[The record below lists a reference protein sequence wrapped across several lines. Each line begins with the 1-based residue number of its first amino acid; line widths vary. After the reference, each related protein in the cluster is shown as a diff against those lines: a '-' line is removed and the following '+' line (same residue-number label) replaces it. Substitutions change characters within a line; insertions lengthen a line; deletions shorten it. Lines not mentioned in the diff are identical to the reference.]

1 MISRSRSFL
10 AVKAW
15 HEQSCQSIMTYGLT
29 LRHALTQQSQQYAPI
44 ATLLMISV
52 TYCIHLYGVL
62 KKSTLEK
69 AFINEHDKS

>member
-1 MISRSRSFL
+1 
-10 AVKAW
+10 
-15 HEQSCQSIMTYGLT
+15 MTYGLT